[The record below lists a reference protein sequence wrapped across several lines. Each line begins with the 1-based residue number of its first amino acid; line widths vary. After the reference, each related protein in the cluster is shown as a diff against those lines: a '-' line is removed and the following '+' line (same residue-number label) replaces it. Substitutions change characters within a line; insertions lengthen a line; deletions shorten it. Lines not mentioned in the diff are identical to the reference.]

1 MNAPAPASAQFRY
14 NLPNSEAAA
23 IARLPKS
30 AQAKLEHLRQI
41 EGRARALRSGLFE
54 EINIARDNYQAAQ
67 RNLAKFDSD
76 NRPMEKI
83 VEGKRVTVPPPER
96 DELANWAERCKAEL
110 QRLQSEQNLTN
121 TGFAVSE
128 IVDWVIAQSQSAK
141 FIAVPVKLPKPIS
154 DNLTAALE
162 RNREQ
167 QSATRAD
174 LAVLES
180 AKLTVSEAKAA
191 MRAEVAAIINK
202 GTPDIGGI
210 FHGQPISWS
219 TAQLVAHGNSTGKE
233 GIGTVVTAATVRD
246 SFGLLIWAHAEA
258 IIAKLDAEIERMG
271 DDAAALSRE
280 DQAAR
285 IAEAQA
291 KLLAAQRQQEAI
303 VETLEAA
310 GQQVTRTCRIPEV
323 LLGIERA

>member
-1 MNAPAPASAQFRY
+1 MSATAPVSAQYRY
-14 NLPNSEAAA
+14 NLLHTEATV

-30 AQAKLEHLRQI
+30 AQAKLEHLRRI
-41 EGRARALRSGLFE
+41 EGRARVLRTGLFE
-54 EINIARDNYQAAQ
+54 EINIARDNYQAAV
-67 RNLAKFDSD
+67 RDLARFDSE
-76 NRPMEKI
+76 NRFVEKI
-83 VEGKRVTVPPPER
+83 VEGKRVTVPPPGR

-121 TGFAVSE
+121 TSFA
-128 IVDWVIAQSQSAK
+128 IADIIDWLITSQSAK
-141 FIAVPVKLPKPIS
+141 FIAVPVKLPKI
-154 DNLTAALE
+154 DNLSAALQK
-162 RNREQ
+162 NRDQ
-167 QSATRAD
+167 QSALNDELIA
-174 LAVLES
+174 LEN
-180 AKLTVSEAKAA
+180 APMTKAEARAA
-191 MRAEVAAIINK
+191 MRAAVAALGK
-202 GTPDIGGI
+202 QPDVSGL
-210 FHGQPISWS
+210 FYGQELTWPV
-219 TAQLVAHGNSTGKE
+219 AQLVAHGNSTGKE
-233 GIGTVVTAATVRD
+233 GTGTVVTAATVRD
-246 SFGLLIWAHAEA
+246 SFGLLIWAHPDA

-280 DQAAR
+280 DKAAR